1 MRTLVATLLPAAV
14 YWALLSGSCT
24 RVAYRVGGEELQ
36 EERVRQ
42 LATLEPSLL
51 KITCSAYYRNYTY
64 PRPHAGQRAPMVLPP
79 PSEQKLT
86 SSSVAGTGL
95 VLLQNSREMIVLT
108 CNHVV
113 DFADTIR
120 HYYLD
125 EAKRPTN
132 HLRQISIK
140 YRQDIFVFHRSGE
153 WTAGELIA
161 TDRENDIA
169 LLRTS
174 RAAQDMAE
182 SPLAFPFGDAGD
194 LKLGHEV
201 YVLGF
206 PKGFFAVTRGLVS
219 PSRGRGKFMLDI
231 AFNRGYSG
239 GVVVYRN
246 ERKGRMEY
254 VGMATSAAYDAHY
267 LLGPPTDATSTSPEP
282 DLPYEGE
289 MYVQELKLINYG
301 ITFVVSSN
309 VVRDFVRANAARLQ
323 HIGFSPD
330 PLFR

>member
-1 MRTLVATLLPAAV
+1 MRALRASLLLVLAAV
-14 YWALLSGSCT
+14 LASSCA
-24 RVAYRVGGEELQ
+24 RVTPQLVGEEPQ

-42 LATLEPSLL
+42 LATLEPSLV

-64 PRPHAGQRAPMVLPP
+64 PRPAGGQRVSVLPP
-79 PSEQKLT
+79 PPLDQKLT

-95 VLLQNSREMIVLT
+95 VLLQNSREMLVLT

-120 HYYLD
+120 SYYLD
-125 EAKRPTN
+125 EGKRPTN
-132 HLRQISIK
+132 HLRQLSVK

-153 WTAGELIA
+153 WTAGEVVS

-169 LLRTS
+169 LVRSS
-174 RAAQDMAE
+174 RAGQQMAE
-182 SPLAFPFGDAGD
+182 SPLPFPFGDVGD

-239 GVVVYRN
+239 GVVVYPN
-246 ERKGRMEY
+246 ERKGRVEY
-254 VGMATSAAYDAHY
+254 VGMATSAAYDSHY
-267 LLGPPTDATSTSPEP
+267 LLVPPSEAATEALEP
-282 DLPYEGE
+282 DIPYEGE
-289 MYVQELKLINYG
+289 MFVQELKLINYG

-309 VVRDFVRANAARLQ
+309 VVRDFIRANAERLRQ
-323 HIGFSPD
+323 NGFATE

>member
-1 MRTLVATLLPAAV
+1 MRALLASPLAALAAV
-14 YWALLSGSCT
+14 LLANTCA
-24 RVAYRVGGEELQ
+24 RVTPQVGGEAPQ
-36 EERVRQ
+36 EERVRR
-42 LATLEPSLL
+42 LAAVEPSLV
-51 KITCSAYYRNYTY
+51 KVTCSSYYRNYTY
-64 PRPHAGQRAPMVLPP
+64 PRPAVGRRGSILPP
-79 PSEQKLT
+79 PPLEQRLT

-95 VLLQNSREMIVLT
+95 VLLQNSREMVVLT
-108 CNHVV
+108 CNHIV

-120 HYYLD
+120 YYHLD

-132 HLRQISIK
+132 HLRQLSVK

-153 WTAGELIA
+153 WTAGEVVSV
-161 TDRENDIA
+161 DRENDIA

-174 RAAQDMAE
+174 RAGQEMAE
-182 SPLAFPFGDAGD
+182 IPLPFPFGDAGD

-239 GVVVYRN
+239 GVVVYPN
-246 ERKGRMEY
+246 ERKGRVEY
-254 VGMATSAAYDAHY
+254 VGMATSAAYDSHY
-267 LLGPPTDATSTSPEP
+267 LLSPPTEATTNALEP
-282 DLPYEGE
+282 DVPYEGE

-309 VVRDFVRANAARLQ
+309 VVRDFLRANADRLRQ
-323 HIGFSPD
+323 IGFAPE